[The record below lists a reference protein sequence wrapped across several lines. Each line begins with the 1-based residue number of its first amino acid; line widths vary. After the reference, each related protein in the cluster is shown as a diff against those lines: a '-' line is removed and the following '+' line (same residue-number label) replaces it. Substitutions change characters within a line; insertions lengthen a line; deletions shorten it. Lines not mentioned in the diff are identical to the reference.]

1 MKGEK
6 CNKMYTVKVRWSPA
20 HFDYFL
26 LTSKTANMSHFYNV
40 IAQSVLQFSGDRIVM
55 EVLTGL
61 FVQVPTHQFID
72 VKKYLWK

>member
-1 MKGEK
+1 MQQNLHGKDEMES
-6 CNKMYTVKVRWSPA
+6 CPFWLFSA
-20 HFDYFL
+20 D
-26 LTSKTANMSHFYNV
+26 KTANMSHFYND

-72 VKKYLWK
+72 VKKYLGK